1 MGRLIYTPGP
11 DIKFRTG
18 VIGKVTDEP
27 EKTVSGAI
35 ASFDDGAD
43 NKPLRAL
50 SVGIEPVQAG
60 TGDPSPENVRPISG
74 WSEANIWN
82 DPKYG
87 GNIVWNQLIKWQ
99 TTRTN
104 RGVTLTQNSDGSL
117 TLTGANN
124 SDSNQYFDGIT
135 NDLPTGHVYLIGNPD
150 TDNSGGG
157 GASGTYNLFLR
168 YKSAS
173 TSFAKV
179 YKNATPLIIK
189 PNAGTHS
196 YWNIRIQYGN
206 SSAGVTFNDTF
217 FPYCFDLTMMFGEE
231 IADQFLAME
240 TAEPGTGVAWF
251 RNLFPKEWYPY
262 NAGEST
268 CVSAVNEDPYQ
279 QVTVGLGEERY
290 GGTLDVITGQMT
302 VTWVKV
308 VFDGSDSGKVTYKYP
323 NKYCFNITTDLPQ
336 GALVKTPNNN
346 STIGLISD
354 MLTNLT
360 DNVLYNGNNTGIA
373 TSTNGNFSKMGLAFL
388 EPESVAAANAWL
400 AEHPITVIA
409 PLAEPQTV
417 FLTPQQINSLLGE
430 NHIWADTGDV
440 TVTYPVSVRI
450 PVIIRGVNDQEGEEA
465 DENDQ

>member
-43 NKPLRAL
+43 NKPLHAL
-50 SVGIEPVQAG
+50 SVSIEPVQTG

-74 WSEANIWN
+74 WSEAKIWN

-87 GNIVWNQLIKWQ
+87 GNIVWNQLFKWQ
-99 TTRTN
+99 TTTTSK
-104 RGVTLTQNSDGSL
+104 GVTLTQNGDGSL
-117 TLTGANN
+117 TLTGSNTDNYNN
-124 SDSNQYFDGIT
+124 YFSELTGYI
-135 NDLPTGHVYLIGNPD
+135 PTGHVYLIGNPN

-157 GASGTYNLFLR
+157 GSTGTYNLFCR
-168 YKSAS
+168 
-173 TSFAKV
+173 
-179 YKNATPLIIK
+179 YKNAGSSFTKAYKGSTPRIIK
-189 PNAGTHS
+189 PSNATYPS
-196 YWNIRIQYGN
+196 WRLEIQYGN

-231 IADQFLAME
+231 IADQLLAME
-240 TAEPGTGVAWF
+240 TAEPGAGVAWF

-262 NAGEST
+262 NAGELT

-279 QVTVGLGEERY
+279 QLTVGLGEERY
-290 GGTLDVITGQMT
+290 GGTLDVLTGVLTATHQIIDLGSLTWIKPETWDGWRTNDLQIMPGITAP
-302 VTWVKV
+302 
-308 VFDGSDSGKVTYKYP
+308 SDFYAEKYKSEYYETI
-323 NKYCFNITTDLPQ
+323 KSSAYQ
-336 GALVKTPNNN
+336 G
-346 STIGLISD
+346 
-354 MLTNLT
+354 
-360 DNVLYNGNNTGIA
+360 Y
-373 TSTNGNFSKMGLAFL
+373 GLAIGSSEKPTRIYTSDPDGVKPTGNLVF
-388 EPESVAAANAWL
+388 PMPNPRTVSL
-400 AEHPITVIA
+400 A
-409 PLAEPQTV
+409 
-417 FLTPQQINSLLGE
+417 PQQMNTLLGE

-440 TVTYPVSVRI
+440 AVTYPVSVRI